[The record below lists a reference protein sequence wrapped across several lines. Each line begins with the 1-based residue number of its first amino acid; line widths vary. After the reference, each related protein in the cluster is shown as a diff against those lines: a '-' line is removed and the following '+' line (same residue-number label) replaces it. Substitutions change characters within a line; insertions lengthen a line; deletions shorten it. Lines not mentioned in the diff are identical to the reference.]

1 MAGARSSRFLREAW
15 SEIITLGP
23 HNRAHWPAA
32 RVAIAVTV
40 PLALLVAFS
49 QQEWTAFAAF
59 GAMSAIHSR
68 SVDFS
73 KRLRD
78 QTGVGLCMVGSVFLG
93 TLIGILAPASF
104 AAVVA
109 MAALSGLG
117 FVLARRFGWMPVP
130 SLFMVFAAGTLS
142 SYQHLWPVLLIGTLI
157 SLGSALFGI
166 ALGQVGRPIRKI
178 AREGQPADVT
188 SAPTVKALR
197 PRDRQ
202 ALTAYIV
209 GPLAA
214 GSLAAS
220 FGIGHSY
227 WAAVSATV
235 PLVGSTLAVNAAR
248 AFLRVAG
255 TLVGIGIAAIVLT
268 LEPAPWILV
277 LLVAVFQT
285 ITELFIARNYGIA
298 VTAIT
303 PMAMILVQ
311 LGAPQPLDQLLRD
324 RVIETVLGVTV
335 SLMVLIVT
343 RYLFRRRVGQPVVN
357 GSTSRDGCAAS
368 R

>member
-1 MAGARSSRFLREAW
+1 MVTGRVSSRFFREAW
-15 SEIITLGP
+15 SEIISIRP
-23 HNRAHWPAA
+23 HDRAHWPAA

-68 SVDFS
+68 SADYG

-78 QTGVGLCMVGSVFLG
+78 QCGVGLCMVGSVFLG
-93 TLIGILAPASF
+93 TLIGILAPASY
-104 AAVVA
+104 AAVIV
-109 MAALSGLG
+109 MSALSGFG
-117 FVLARRFGWMPVP
+117 FVLARRFGWMPIP

-142 SYQHLWPVLLIGTLI
+142 SYGHPWPALIIGTLI
-157 SLGSALFGI
+157 ALGSALFGI
-166 ALGQVGRPIRKI
+166 ALGQVGRPFR
-178 AREGQPADVT
+178 ARTNPHDRH
-188 SAPTVKALR
+188 SAAAAVKRLS
-197 PRDRQ
+197 PNGRQ
-202 ALTAYIV
+202 ALTAYIA

-214 GSLAAS
+214 GSLATAL
-220 FGIGHSY
+220 GIGHSY

-255 TLVGIGIAAIVLT
+255 TLIGIGIAAIVLAV
-268 LEPAPWILV
+268 EPAAWILV
-277 LLVAVFQT
+277 LLVAVFQV
-285 ITELFIARNYGIA
+285 ITELFVARNYGIA

-311 LGAPQPLDQLLRD
+311 LGAPQPLNQLLRD
-324 RVIETVLGVTV
+324 RVIETILGVAV
-335 SLMVLIVT
+335 SLVVLIAT
-343 RYLFRRRVGQPVVN
+343 RYVARIPRR
-357 GSTSRDGCAAS
+357 S
-368 R
+368 